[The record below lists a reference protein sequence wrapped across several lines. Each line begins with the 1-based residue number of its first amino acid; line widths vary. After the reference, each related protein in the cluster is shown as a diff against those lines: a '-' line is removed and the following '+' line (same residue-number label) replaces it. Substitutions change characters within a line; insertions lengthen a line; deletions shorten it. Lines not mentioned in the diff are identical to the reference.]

1 MIYLIQCYKAF
12 WKDVAISRR
21 MGRTIANLKMQSIL
35 RRKNGKTMSSS
46 HDRKEPVSKS
56 WRLKRDLVLQSFCP
70 LFFLLLIKYFDA
82 ALFVGLRKFLVG
94 MIEGDFKVWGKA
106 VYALFCTETP
116 KIYSLLIMLIC
127 ISWGIGGIVVYV
139 FFGKLQESGLN
150 DFGEKIQVDSF
161 DQDVGITFFVTYI
174 LPLMMDDI
182 NTGRGFLIFLV
193 LMCMMIKL
201 LMSSNLYYQNPVLA
215 LMGYRIFHFTFVET
229 SDKDKKGKTFIGM
242 TGRHGE
248 VDSHKPFTMK
258 QRSLSDGVYL
268 IFHKIR
274 TEDRAV
280 TNEIDSIEDNRKGE
294 TDGD

>member
-127 ISWGIGGIVVYV
+127 
-139 FFGKLQESGLN
+139 
-150 DFGEKIQVDSF
+150 
-161 DQDVGITFFVTYI
+161 
-174 LPLMMDDI
+174 
-182 NTGRGFLIFLV
+182 
-193 LMCMMIKL
+193 MIR
-201 LMSSNLYYQNPVLA
+201 M
-215 LMGYRIFHFTFVET
+215 
-229 SDKDKKGKTFIGM
+229 
-242 TGRHGE
+242 
-248 VDSHKPFTMK
+248 
-258 QRSLSDGVYL
+258 
-268 IFHKIR
+268 
-274 TEDRAV
+274 
-280 TNEIDSIEDNRKGE
+280 
-294 TDGD
+294 

>member
-1 MIYLIQCYKAF
+1 M
-12 WKDVAISRR
+12 
-21 MGRTIANLKMQSIL
+21 
-35 RRKNGKTMSSS
+35 
-46 HDRKEPVSKS
+46 
-56 WRLKRDLVLQSFCP
+56 
-70 LFFLLLIKYFDA
+70 
-82 ALFVGLRKFLVG
+82 
-94 MIEGDFKVWGKA
+94 
-106 VYALFCTETP
+106 
-116 KIYSLLIMLIC
+116 
-127 ISWGIGGIVVYV
+127 
-139 FFGKLQESGLN
+139 
-150 DFGEKIQVDSF
+150 
-161 DQDVGITFFVTYI
+161 
-174 LPLMMDDI
+174 
-182 NTGRGFLIFLV
+182 IFLV

>member
-1 MIYLIQCYKAF
+1 
-12 WKDVAISRR
+12 
-21 MGRTIANLKMQSIL
+21 MG
-35 RRKNGKTMSSS
+35 
-46 HDRKEPVSKS
+46 
-56 WRLKRDLVLQSFCP
+56 
-70 LFFLLLIKYFDA
+70 
-82 ALFVGLRKFLVG
+82 G
-94 MIEGDFKVWGKA
+94 MREGDFKVWGKA